1 MAGSNR
7 DYTVNSNVLN
17 SIKCNHRNISEVQR
31 EQKERIREVELEQHG
46 GGKF

>member
-7 DYTVNSNVLN
+7 DYTINSNVLN
-17 SIKCNHRNISEVQR
+17 SIKCNHRNTSEVQR
-31 EQKERIREVELEQHG
+31 EQKEIIRKVEMEQHG